1 MSSLFTLSKNERL
14 CRKKL
19 IAELFPKGKSY
30 MSFPLRAQ
38 YLMVPRQDETAA
50 QLLISVPKKR
60 FKRAVT
66 RNLLK
71 RRIRESYRLH
81 KHQLYAAVPDHQ
93 TLLIAYIYADNEIHD
108 FKTIEKAVEKSIK
121 KLTKIGNN
129 HTSEPNSEHK

>member
-19 IAELFPKGKSY
+19 IAELFPKGKSF

-38 YLMVPRQDETAA
+38 YLMIPRQDEAAA

-60 FKRAVT
+60 FKRAVM

-81 KHQLYAAVPDHQ
+81 KHQLYASIPDHQ
-93 TLLIAYIYADNEIHD
+93 TLLIAYIYTDNEIHD
-108 FKTIEKAVEKSIK
+108 FITIEKAVEKSIK
-121 KLTKIGNN
+121 KLSKINHS
-129 HTSEPNSEHK
+129 HTSEPNSEQE